1 MYKIHRSERLQKTIS
16 RDQTAC
22 VAVSKERR
30 RRRKKERSKKKKKK
44 REEEEAQFQTNI
56 STAATFQNTA
66 KPRIDVL
73 SSLAHQK
80 KNNGAIG
87 ATKPCT
93 DALGS

>member
-1 MYKIHRSERLQKTIS
+1 MHKIHRSEHLQKIIS

-30 RRRKKERSKKKKKK
+30 RRRKREVLKKKKK
-44 REEEEAQFQTNI
+44 REEEAQFQTNI
-56 STAATFQNTA
+56 ATAATFQNTA

-80 KNNGAIG
+80 KKIGAIG

>member
-30 RRRKKERSKKKKKK
+30 RRRKKGRFKKKKKKK

-56 STAATFQNTA
+56 AAAATFQNTA

-80 KNNGAIG
+80 KKMG
-87 ATKPCT
+87 
-93 DALGS
+93 L